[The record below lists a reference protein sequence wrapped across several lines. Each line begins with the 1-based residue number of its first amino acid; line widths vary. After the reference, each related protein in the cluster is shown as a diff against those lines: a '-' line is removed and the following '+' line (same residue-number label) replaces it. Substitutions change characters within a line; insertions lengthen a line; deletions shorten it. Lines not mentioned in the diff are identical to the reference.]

1 MNAPLIEL
9 AVRRGRL
16 IERIATQRA
25 SLVRCVQP
33 VARVLHVVD
42 RTRGGVRTTTNRIK
56 NHPAIVATALALL
69 VILKPSRAW
78 RWGRRSFVAWRAWR
92 ALRERFHAFAWLE
105 PLQAKRSRS

>member
-33 VARVLHVVD
+33 VERALNAVD
-42 RTRGGVRTTTNRIK
+42 RTRTTVRTAANRIK
-56 NHPAIVATALALL
+56 NHLGMVAAALALL
-69 VILKPSRAW
+69 VILKPRRAW
-78 RWGRRSFVAWRAWR
+78 RWGRRSFVAWQTWR
-92 ALRERFHAFAWLE
+92 ALRERFQAFAWLE
-105 PLQAKRSRS
+105 PLQARRSRS